1 MAPGKQIRGYRMGRL
16 KDKVAIVTGGGRGIG
31 KAIALAFAAE
41 GAKVVVAARTLP
53 KLEETVR
60 EIKALGGEA
69 LALQTDVT
77 KEAEVEVMVEA
88 AVKIFGKIDILV
100 NNSGIGGPT
109 ARVSDMNLDAW
120 NEVIALDLTGS
131 MLCCKH
137 VLKYMMPQ
145 KSGNIINIGAEGGR
159 SGDGRS
165 GYPMRTPYC
174 CAKMGVI
181 GLTESLSIE
190 VGEYNIR
197 VNAVSPAAVRGE
209 RIISV
214 MQGRAAALGVPFED
228 IEAKIVHNYSLGR
241 MAEESEVAA
250 VAVFLASDESRII
263 TGQTVAANCGAH
275 IVW

>member
-1 MAPGKQIRGYRMGRL
+1 MGRL
-16 KDKVAIVTGGGRGIG
+16 KDKVAIVTGGGKGIG

-159 SGDGRS
+159 TGDGRS

-197 VNAVSPAAVRGE
+197 VNAVSPAAVKGE

-214 MQGRAAALGVPFED
+214 MQGRAAAMGVPFED
-228 IEAKIVHNYSLGR
+228 IEAKLFHNYSLGR

-250 VAVFLASDESRII
+250 VAVFLASDESKII
-263 TGQTVAANCGAH
+263 TGQTIAANCGAH